1 MENPLRST
9 LRSILSPTVERL
21 GFWIS
26 AIELANDP
34 RGLIVRL
41 FIDGPGGV
49 GIADCAK
56 VSRELSPVLDVED
69 PIPDN
74 YNLEVSSPG
83 IDRLIERREDFIRFA
98 GFRARVKLHDAGEA
112 SAEVLTDESST
123 RRKRFSGELAGM
135 DGDDILLKSAETL
148 HRIPLADV
156 ATARLNPSPEDY
168 DRLRDIALAP
178 EGESR

>member
-9 LRSILSPTVERL
+9 LRTLLASTVERL
-21 GFWIS
+21 GYWIS
-26 AIELANDP
+26 AIELANDH

-56 VSRELSPVLDVED
+56 VTREISPLLDVED

-83 IDRLIERREDFIRFA
+83 IDRLIERPEDFVRFA
-98 GFRARVKLHDAGEA
+98 GFRAKVKLQDG
-112 SAEVLTDESST
+112 DET
-123 RRKRFSGELAGM
+123 GRKRFSGDLAGLDEAD
-135 DGDDILLKSAETL
+135 DGFFLLKAGEAL
-148 HRIPLADV
+148 HRLSRADV
-156 ATARLNPSPEDY
+156 VTVRLNPSPEDY
-168 DRLRDIALAP
+168 DRLREIALKP
-178 EGESR
+178 EGESG